1 MVAIRFRAAEE
12 LHEMIDKLIRYRMVS
27 SVKDL
32 RINKALLMVF
42 LAVQLTACG
51 GGGGGTSGSGTVGIA
66 SVVKN
71 SGSVGKG
78 SSSTAKAATGN
89 LAQGAA
95 AYAWASSVEKD
106 RLSADAAIDGNSATR
121 WSSAFS
127 DKQWIAVDLGAVYS
141 INHVVLNW
149 EAAYGK
155 GYRIE
160 VSTDGTTWNPVF
172 SVTNGNGGIDD
183 LVFGG
188 TNARYVRMWGTTR
201 GTPYGYSLYEFEV
214 YGPGGGSTAGDGTSG
229 GSTSDSGTTTTVT
242 STAPV
247 TGTATTGS
255 LALSW
260 KAPVAR
266 ADGTPLSLADIDG
279 YRIHYGKSSGN
290 YTGHFTLADGTA
302 QTLTLTGLPVGTY
315 YLVMTTY
322 DVDGRE
328 SGYSSQ
334 VSKIVQ

>member
-1 MVAIRFRAAEE
+1 
-12 LHEMIDKLIRYRMVS
+12 MIDKLIRYRMVS

-32 RINKALLMVF
+32 GINKVLLMMI

-51 GGGGGTSGSGTVGIA
+51 GGGGGTSGSGIVGIDSA
-66 SVVKN
+66 VKN
-71 SGSVGKG
+71 SRSVGKG

-95 AYAWASSVEKD
+95 AYAWSSSVENAG
-106 RLSADAAIDGNSATR
+106 LSEDAAIDGNSATR
-121 WSSAFS
+121 WSSAYS
-127 DKQWIAVDLGAVYS
+127 DSQWIAVDLGAVYS

-149 EAAYGK
+149 EVAYGK
-155 GYRIE
+155 AYRIE
-160 VSTDGTTWNPVF
+160 VSTNGTTWNPVF

-183 LVFGG
+183 LVFGA
-188 TNARYVRMWGTTR
+188 TNARYVRMWGITR

-214 YGPGGGSTAGDGTSG
+214 YGSGGGSTAGDGTSG
-229 GSTSDSGTTTTVT
+229 GSTLDSGTTTTVT
-242 STAPV
+242 RTAPV

-260 KAPVAR
+260 SAPVAR
-266 ADGTPLSLADIDG
+266 ADGTPLTLADIDG
-279 YRIHYGKSSGN
+279 YRIHYGESSGN
-290 YTGHFTLADGTA
+290 YTGHFTLPDGTA
-302 QTLTLTGLPVGTY
+302 QNVTLTGLPVGAC

-328 SGYSSQ
+328 SGYSSE